1 MEISL
6 DLIKTL
12 REKTGAGVVECKSAL
27 SETQGNIDKAIENLR
42 KKGLTSALKKLGRV
56 AGDGLVFS
64 YIHPGG
70 KLGVLV
76 EVNCETDFVAK
87 TNEFAELVKDIS
99 MHIAGINPIYISK
112 EEVPKEVLDKEK
124 EIYKEEALKAGKP
137 GKIVDKI
144 AEGKLDKYYSL
155 VCLLEQPF
163 VKDPNIKV
171 KDVIT
176 QVIAKLGENIVVRR
190 FARFKVGEEIA

>member
-112 EEVPKEVLDKEK
+112 EEV
-124 EIYKEEALKAGKP
+124 
-137 GKIVDKI
+137 
-144 AEGKLDKYYSL
+144 
-155 VCLLEQPF
+155 
-163 VKDPNIKV
+163 
-171 KDVIT
+171 
-176 QVIAKLGENIVVRR
+176 
-190 FARFKVGEEIA
+190 